1 MRIVRFGSV
10 ELNCYVRG
18 LSLRLIE
25 RKLGLK
31 LTNGCFRKMDMCCFR
46 NVADNLKEDERR
58 EQLFSRDASRW
69 NYAFVISN
77 LLAGLN
83 ALASP
88 VRIGMLRR
96 YRKQEKHKE

>member
-1 MRIVRFGSV
+1 MGVVRLGSV
-10 ELNCYVRG
+10 ELYYCVRG
-18 LSLRLIE
+18 FSLRLIE

-31 LTNGCFRKMDMCCFR
+31 LTDGCRRKMDVRCSR
-46 NVADNLKEDERR
+46 KVADNLKEDERR
-58 EQLFSRDASRW
+58 EQLFSRDAGRW

>member
-10 ELNCYVRG
+10 ELYCYVRG
-18 LSLRLIE
+18 FSLRLIE

-31 LTNGCFRKMDMCCFR
+31 LTDGCRRKMDVRCFR
-46 NVADNLKEDERR
+46 NVSDNLKEDERR
-58 EQLFSRDASRW
+58 EQLFCRYTDRW
-69 NYAFVISN
+69 NYAFVIYN

-88 VRIGMLRR
+88 VRFGMPRR